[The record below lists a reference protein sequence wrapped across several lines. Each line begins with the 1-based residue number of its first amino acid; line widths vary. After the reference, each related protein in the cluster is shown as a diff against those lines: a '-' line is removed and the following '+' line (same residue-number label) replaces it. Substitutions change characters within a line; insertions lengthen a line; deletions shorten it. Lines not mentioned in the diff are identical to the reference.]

1 MDVKEFNLKNFAIFL
16 KNNNIIS
23 VSISFVIAG
32 MVKEIILKLTNTVI
46 LPVIKSK
53 SLKKLKEVNFNI
65 FFVLLL
71 NLIIVSY
78 LLFVLD
84 KSINLSIKNTI
95 TI

>member
-1 MDVKEFNLKNFAIFL
+1 MDFKEFNLKNFAIFL

-65 FFVLLL
+65 FLVLLL

>member
-32 MVKEIILKLTNTVI
+32 MVKEIILKLTNSVI

-95 TI
+95 TL

>member
-65 FFVLLL
+65 FLVLLL

>member
-65 FFVLLL
+65 FLVLLL

-95 TI
+95 NI

>member
-32 MVKEIILKLTNTVI
+32 MVKEIILKLTDTII

-65 FFVLLL
+65 FLVLLI

-84 KSINLSIKNTI
+84 KSIKLSIKNTI

>member
-32 MVKEIILKLTNTVI
+32 MVKEIILKLTDTVI

-65 FFVLLL
+65 FLVLLI

-84 KSINLSIKNTI
+84 KSIKLSIKNTI
-95 TI
+95 SI

>member
-1 MDVKEFNLKNFAIFL
+1 MDFKEFNLKNFAIFL

-53 SLKKLKEVNFNI
+53 SLKKLKEVNFKI
-65 FFVLLL
+65 FLVLLL